1 MATGTKMG
9 MPQRASGRTA
19 ILVWSLTGVTLAI
32 NVLITWRELA
42 GGDPEPGQSA
52 WSLTGWSFVA
62 AAFAISG
69 ALIVSRSA
77 GNVIGWL
84 LLIPGL
90 APVVG
95 LAQLWLIGL
104 DPPPQTV
111 NLMVWLA
118 IWITGVSWVF
128 LIFPV
133 FHLMLTFPTGRLQ
146 SPRWRWVA
154 GLEIGMLLAFLT
166 LVALSETMEMYEGDE
181 VLWSVPNP
189 IGFIGQ
195 AFWEEA
201 FNPVWSTLLAILALS
216 CLAAVIQRFRKGSP
230 LERQQMKWLLLAVS
244 FFGLTYAVLAFQAGD
259 GPQGIA
265 DALFSISLTSIPIAI
280 AVAVLRYRLYDLDR
294 LVSRTVSY
302 AVVVGLL
309 ALLFF
314 GMVSL
319 LTSLLD
325 AQSDVV
331 VAGTTLAVAATF
343 NPLRKRVQNG
353 VDRRFNR
360 SRYDSQRVVDRFA
373 GSLRDRIDP
382 DEVVGGWLEVV
393 TETMQPAA
401 AGVWVR
407 SR

>member
-1 MATGTKMG
+1 
-9 MPQRASGRTA
+9 MPQKASGRTA
-19 ILVWSLTGVTLAI
+19 ILVWSLTAVALAI
-32 NVLITWRELA
+32 NLLVTWRELA

-52 WSLTGWSFVA
+52 WSLTGWSVVA

-90 APVVG
+90 APLVG

-111 NLMVWLA
+111 NVVVWLA
-118 IWITGVSWVF
+118 IWITGISWVF

-133 FHLMLTFPTGRLQ
+133 FHLMLTFPSGRLQ

-154 GLEIGMLLAFLT
+154 GLEIGMLSTFLF
-166 LVALSETMEMYEGDE
+166 LSALNESMDVFEGDE

-189 IGFIGQ
+189 IGFIGTT
-195 AFWEEA
+195 FWDE
-201 FNPVWSTLLAILALS
+201 FFSPVWGILLAILTLS

-230 LERQQMKWLLLAVS
+230 LERQQMKWLIMAVS
-244 FFGLTYAVLAFQAGD
+244 FFGLVYAILAVQTGE
-259 GPQGIA
+259 GPAGIA
-265 DALFSISLTSIPIAI
+265 NALFSISLTAIPIAI
-280 AVAVLRYRLYDLDR
+280 AIAVLRYRLYDLDR

-314 GMVSL
+314 GIVSL
-319 LTSLLD
+319 LTTLLD
-325 AQSDVV
+325 AESDVV
-331 VAGTTLAVAATF
+331 IAATTLAVVALF
-343 NPLRKRVQNG
+343 NPLRKRVQLA

-360 SRYDSQRVVDRFA
+360 SRYDSQRVMDRFA
-373 GSLRDRIDP
+373 ESLRNRIDP
-382 DEVVGGWLEVV
+382 DEVVDGWVGVV
-393 TETMQPAA
+393 NETMQPAA
-401 AGVWVR
+401 AGVWIR
-407 SR
+407 AR